1 MGWLIFFL
9 VVTVVI
15 SGGAGAVAVLRRVL
29 LPPAPP
35 GSVVLRYPAM
45 LGGLAGT
52 FVLLGLVFLLV
63 AQTYTPDDPRRGDA
77 LPMSLFGAG
86 FAVFGVVFGA
96 MMLRHSITLTAD
108 GIIQQALLGR
118 RRRIGYADIIG
129 IEWLRPRRPVW
140 DLGSLAESVPG
151 QDRLRIR
158 GRDGTTILVRRTEWA
173 QQASRAIA
181 WWATEHPGDSPI
193 VARWPGPGSGR
204 SA

>member
-1 MGWLIFFL
+1 MDWLIFFA
-9 VVTVVI
+9 VVAVVI
-15 SGGAGAVAVLRRVL
+15 GGGAGAVAVLRRVL

-63 AQTYTPDDPRRGDA
+63 AQTYAPDDPRRGDA

-118 RRRIGYADIIG
+118 RRRIRYADIIG
-129 IEWLRPRRPVW
+129 IEWPRPRRLAW
-140 DLGSLAESVPG
+140 DLGSLAESMLA

-158 GRDGTTILVRRTEWA
+158 GSDGTTILVRRTEWA
-173 QQASRAIA
+173 RQANQAIA
-181 WWATEHPGDSPI
+181 WWAAEHPGETPI
-193 VARWPGPGSGR
+193 AVRWPDPGSAR